1 MVQEKELALYRL
13 GLTLLKIIEDNN
25 NSSQSDNQRHLSI
38 NSLRKLA
45 AASSVEYS
53 IVQKISTAKRNPS
66 FTTIINLVDGFNLSL
81 SEFILIYDSIP
92 EGDVVKYKN
101 ELARKKME
109 KIQKKKQELKKKDSR
124 KK

>member
-1 MVQEKELALYRL
+1 
-13 GLTLLKIIEDNN
+13 
-25 NSSQSDNQRHLSI
+25 
-38 NSLRKLA
+38 
-45 AASSVEYS
+45 
-53 IVQKISTAKRNPS
+53 
-66 FTTIINLVDGFNLSL
+66 L